1 MEPQIIYED
10 KDIAVVNKPAGMSVH
25 HDAHHTTGTLADF
38 AVARWPEMKAVGDN
52 LPTGQAGGRHGR
64 ELRPGIVHRLDKDTS
79 GVIVLAKTQDAF
91 EYLKGLFQRHEIVKK
106 YLALVVGELKTKEGV
121 IEAPIGRGHK
131 DPTRRAVSE
140 QARGKMREAVTH
152 YKVAQRFGDKFTL
165 LEVTPETGRT
175 HQIRVHL
182 AAIKH
187 PILGDRLY
195 GGKYLSQCPPNL
207 KRQFLHA
214 ASLELATPSGT
225 RLKFEAELPADLA
238 AALAG
243 L

>member
-10 KDIAVVNKPAGMSVH
+10 QDIAVVNKPAGMNVH
-25 HDAHHTTGTLADF
+25 HDAHHTTGTLVDF
-38 AVARWPEMKAVGDN
+38 ALARWPEMAPVGDE
-52 LPTGQAGGRHGR
+52 PA
-64 ELRPGIVHRLDKDTS
+64 LRPGIVHRLDKDTS
-79 GVIVLAKTQDAF
+79 GVIVLAKTPAAF

-106 YLALVVGELKTKEGV
+106 YLALVVGELKTKEGT

-140 QARGKMREAVTH
+140 QARGKMREAITH
-152 YKVAQRFGDKFTL
+152 YKVVRRFGEKFTL

-182 AAIKH
+182 ASIKH
-187 PILGDRLY
+187 PVLGDRLY
-195 GGKYLSQCPPNL
+195 GGKYLSQCPPAL
-207 KRQFLHA
+207 TRQFLHA
-214 ASLELATPSGT
+214 ASLELTLPSGI
-225 RLKFEAELPADLA
+225 RLKFEAELPADLD

-243 L
+243 LANI